1 MIVVISFRVVS
12 GNCVV
17 DEDSIS
23 FSLISLSLHTNK
35 CVMEGLCVRAWGAL
49 GGGRWKIDTGAKNEF
64 AQKVVGSLK
73 AGW

>member
-1 MIVVISFRVVS
+1 MCDGGLVCA
-12 GNCVV
+12 CV
-17 DEDSIS
+17 
-23 FSLISLSLHTNK
+23 
-35 CVMEGLCVRAWGAL
+35 GGL